1 MQLLQ
6 VLSSTSSNLAS
17 MNPMLPSVAAAAALQ
32 YMSSQPAPI
41 EPWFSPLASVIQ
53 PAQLNPLATVDNVGP
68 LFGSLS
74 PMSQTLVNLS
84 SLHYNSILASAGAL
98 MSTSSSS
105 SSNIQQQ
112 DTAAAAMTVHPPVCC
127 GGKPAGW
134 PHASHCCSERG
145 RCWHGDHPST
155 WCMPAPA
162 WLSHRYSYCL
172 ESGAIADLLIEGDVF
187 HCC

>member
-112 DTAAAAMTVHPPVCC
+112 DTAAAAMTYIPLSAVEASQLVGHM
-127 GGKPAGW
+127 
-134 PHASHCCSERG
+134 PHIA
-145 RCWHGDHPST
+145 
-155 WCMPAPA
+155 AV
-162 WLSHRYSYCL
+162 
-172 ESGAIADLLIEGDVF
+172 SGADVGMETIPPHGVCLRLHGSRTAIATASSLVQLLISS
-187 HCC
+187 